1 MKNYSIL
8 DTKSQEQTEKS
19 VSQKNEIKKEFYAYT
34 PSWTMEE
41 VVLRDSVRDSL
52 EDVIAFCTNKEKIIK
67 QWHFERFLKG
77 NGTICINIYG
87 EPGTGK
93 TTAANAVVNA
103 IGCKAIEVSL
113 AEILGSLQGQTEQ
126 NLTALFNYAQTNN
139 CIIIFND
146 ADSLLTQRSVGSAN
160 SESSNVSKDHLLNL
174 LDSTNVTIIF
184 TTNFMKS
191 YDDAFKS
198 RIMFNIGVPLPN
210 EEERV
215 ALWKFHLDTNV
226 PKEISYEELSKLSEG
241 LSGRNIRQLTMTM
254 CIKLTVGKIKSIN
267 KEVVAKEVQK
277 IKEAILSSSENSKSI
292 KIEEKDLP
300 KSVKDSLAN

>member
-8 DTKSQEQTEKS
+8 DSKSQDQTENNVLQRK
-19 VSQKNEIKKEFYAYT
+19 ETKKEFYAYT

-41 VVLRDSVRDSL
+41 VVLRDSVRETL

-67 QWHFERFLKG
+67 QWHFERFLKS

-126 NLTALFNYAQTNN
+126 NLTALFDFAQTNN
-139 CIIIFND
+139 YIIIFND

-198 RIMFNIGVPLPN
+198 RMLFNIGVPLPN
-210 EEERV
+210 REERV
-215 ALWKFHLDTNV
+215 ALWKFHLSVNV
-226 PKEISYEELSKLSEG
+226 PKDISYEELSELSEG

-267 KEVVAKEVQK
+267 KDVVVKEVQK
-277 IKEAILSSSENSKSI
+277 MKDAIKSSCENSRSI

-300 KSVKDSLAN
+300 KTVKDSLTN